1 MRYKLMESSVYL
13 SINCFLKMLLI
24 WKYLICLSFFQAAK
38 EFESELKKEPDSAIE
53 APTEKPASL
62 SEEEKQDI
70 KVSSSKEN
78 I

>member
-1 MRYKLMESSVYL
+1 MRYKLMESLDYL

-24 WKYLICLSFFQAAK
+24 WKYLISLSFFQAAK

-62 SEEEKQDI
+62 SEGEKQEI